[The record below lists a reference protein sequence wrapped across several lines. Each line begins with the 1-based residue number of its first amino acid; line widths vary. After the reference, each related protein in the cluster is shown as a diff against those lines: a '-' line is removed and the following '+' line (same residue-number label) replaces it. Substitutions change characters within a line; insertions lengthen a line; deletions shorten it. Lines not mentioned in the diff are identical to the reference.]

1 MKLWGSVK
9 QQANKLAYDAEKALR
24 VKRQE
29 GIIAELREKVQ
40 VQYAG
45 LEAALALMN
54 EGAIVHPR
62 LAPFANEVALL
73 QERIET
79 ETRKLMEIQAEQFES
94 EEIGSNPSPAL
105 TDVPPPMPA
114 AGSAPSGLANED
126 IPPAT
131 SATTDEQ

>member
-1 MKLWGSVK
+1 
-9 QQANKLAYDAEKALR
+9 
-24 VKRQE
+24 
-29 GIIAELREKVQ
+29 
-40 VQYAG
+40 
-45 LEAALALMN
+45 MN

-94 EEIGSNPSPAL
+94 EEIGSGPSPTV

-114 AGSAPSGLANED
+114 ASSAPPELANED
-126 IPPAT
+126 LPPAA
-131 SATTDEQ
+131 SATTDGQ

>member
-1 MKLWGSVK
+1 MKLWGSIK

-29 GIIAELREKVQ
+29 GIIGELREKVQ

-79 ETRKLMEIQAEQFES
+79 DTRKLMEIQAEQFES
-94 EEIGSNPSPAL
+94 EEIGSGPSPTVA
-105 TDVPPPMPA
+105 DVPPPVPA
-114 AGSAPSGLANED
+114 ASSVPPELANED
-126 IPPAT
+126 RPSAPSVPP
-131 SATTDEQ
+131 DGQ